1 MKEKPPDSTDSPFDY
16 LYPSRNQCMQC
27 HQAGTGPV
35 LGFRTRQLNR
45 SLAYPGGVT
54 ANQIESFSAAG
65 FIPRNLKAAD
75 LASVI
80 TSGDIR
86 DPDLSDEKYV
96 RSYLDSNCSH
106 CHQPDGSSRAFF
118 DARFTTP
125 LTNQSLVCGPVIDGL
140 GLSAPAVIK
149 PGSLDNSVLFQR
161 ISAHNSPIVMPPIAR
176 GPVDYASVARVANWI
191 LSMNADSCT
200 KSQSFFGG
208 GDLGITGAPGGST
221 GGEVWKSNMV
231 IQKNATYTHT
241 GSSPVTV
248 LLDRFSFHAN
258 LAGDPVTPFF
268 VRVNAPDDF
277 TVVAIGTTRSG
288 YSSGAND
295 LAFSDAPLSIT
306 LQPGESIAPGFLDAN
321 PNGSGGSGAEV
332 IAWTDGGTAVWHGGG
347 LLDSNAGSLTLGS
360 APVPG
365 TNLITHHARD
375 YHFAFTYIVSALQM
389 GNNLDQAGYKQPDGG
404 KSNFVINQAEA
415 FTNQGTG
422 TLTVSVDRF
431 RFHASQVTDPLTPFV
446 VRINGPGDF
455 TVLAIGDARPVYSVG
470 NNDVPFSGAPA
481 TIVVAP
487 GETIAPGFV
496 DNLPDGSPGTQA
508 GAVSFI
514 HGGDSI
520 FYRYDSE
527 DRGAILELGQ
537 APVVPFRYPAPY
549 LPGALFQRDYLFSIT
564 LGFGGK
570 DDEDGD
576 GLKDSWELAFAPG
589 LNQLSATLDS
599 DNDGMNDLAEYQAGT
614 SPTDRTSVMKTL
626 NLTPGPAGASALI
639 QTVPGRDY
647 QVRASSDLGSWK
659 DVGIFKAAD
668 WPATETSVLIPAADL
683 PAGAERR
690 LFIQIGPSSP

>member
-1 MKEKPPDSTDSPFDY
+1 MTYKWRPGGAEADLIEDGLTESLTLDGQTFDY

-149 PGSLDNSVLFQR
+149 PGSLDNSVLFVLFQR

-231 IQKNATYTHT
+231 IQKNATYTNT

-347 LLDSNAGSLTLGS
+347 LLDSNAGS
-360 APVPG
+360 A
-365 TNLITHHARD
+365 A
-375 YHFAFTYIVSALQM
+375 
-389 GNNLDQAGYKQPDGG
+389 
-404 KSNFVINQAEA
+404 
-415 FTNQGTG
+415 
-422 TLTVSVDRF
+422 
-431 RFHASQVTDPLTPFV
+431 
-446 VRINGPGDF
+446 VRSREPISSP
-455 TVLAIGDARPVYSVG
+455 IM
-470 NNDVPFSGAPA
+470 PA
-481 TIVVAP
+481 TITSPSLTSSPPSKWATTSTKRGINSPTAGSRTSSSIKPKPSPTKAP
-487 GETIAPGFV
+487 GR
-496 DNLPDGSPGTQA
+496 SPS
-508 GAVSFI
+508 VST
-514 HGGDSI
+514 
-520 FYRYDSE
+520 
-527 DRGAILELGQ
+527 
-537 APVVPFRYPAPY
+537 V
-549 LPGALFQRDYLFSIT
+549 
-564 LGFGGK
+564 
-570 DDEDGD
+570 
-576 GLKDSWELAFAPG
+576 
-589 LNQLSATLDS
+589 SASTPRK
-599 DNDGMNDLAEYQAGT
+599 
-614 SPTDRTSVMKTL
+614 SPIR
-626 NLTPGPAGASALI
+626 
-639 QTVPGRDY
+639 
-647 QVRASSDLGSWK
+647 
-659 DVGIFKAAD
+659 
-668 WPATETSVLIPAADL
+668 
-683 PAGAERR
+683 
-690 LFIQIGPSSP
+690 